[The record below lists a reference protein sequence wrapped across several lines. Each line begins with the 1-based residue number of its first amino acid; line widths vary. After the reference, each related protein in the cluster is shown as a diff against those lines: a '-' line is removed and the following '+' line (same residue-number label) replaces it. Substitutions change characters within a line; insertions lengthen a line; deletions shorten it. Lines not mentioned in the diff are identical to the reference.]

1 MERTLKIAICDDEQ
15 TYLDIL
21 EDECLRFLEC
31 RNQKAQIFCFQR
43 GEDLLSSEDE
53 FDIIL
58 LDVELQHMDGFS
70 VAEEWKN
77 LQRPGKIIFITS
89 HDEWVQR
96 AFKVQAF
103 RYLYKSGSGQELL
116 EALEDALKDMNDN
129 EGIVLEGKEESRFV
143 FFREIR
149 WIEAL
154 GDEIAVFLVG
164 GHLIVRLSLKKIEGC
179 LDERFQ
185 RIHKGYIINFQFV
198 EHYYKERLVLFC
210 GKEFQISKRKQKEVK
225 KHYFEYITKYAK
237 VI

>member
-58 LDVELQHMDGFS
+58 LDVELQDMDGFS